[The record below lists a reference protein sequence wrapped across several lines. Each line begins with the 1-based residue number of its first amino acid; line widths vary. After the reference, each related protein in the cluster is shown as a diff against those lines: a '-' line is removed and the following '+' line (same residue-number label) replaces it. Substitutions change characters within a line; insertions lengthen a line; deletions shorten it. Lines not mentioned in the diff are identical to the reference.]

1 MQGGATRR
9 LITDKQS
16 SLLVHTEQSTGTAGV
31 IGVDR
36 GHVSRA
42 RVSGTVCHGAI
53 IKMV

>member
-1 MQGGATRR
+1 M

-36 GHVSRA
+36 GHV
-42 RVSGTVCHGAI
+42 RVSGTVCHGVI
-53 IKMV
+53 IKMM